1 MPGRPDTYRTP
12 DASFVRAGRIP
23 RPRARHRALAIA
35 PNLAVEVRSPSDTPG
50 VLRRKLADYLDAGAT
65 GIVVHGT
72 TGEPTALEDSEY
84 DAVVAACARVC
95 ADRGAQCVVGAG
107 TNSTR
112 ATIAR
117 HEALAGSSGVTGALT
132 VVPYYVRPSETAIVT
147 HFQAVAARS
156 PVPLVVY
163 NIPYRTGRALG
174 ATALLELAA
183 TDNIVGLKQAVGG
196 IDTDTSGRA
205 LRADGSVIDGLYAA
219 GNTSSPV
226 MGHTYA
232 GPGATIGPA
241 MVFGYLAALD
251 MAAQTVPTDATAV

>member
-1 MPGRPDTYRTP
+1 M
-12 DASFVRAGRIP
+12 A
-23 RPRARHRALAIA
+23 
-35 PNLAVEVRSPSDTPG
+35 RSPTLSGLYIPLITPFDDDG
-50 VLRRKLADYLDAGAT
+50 EVALGAMAQLAADYLDAGAT

-132 VVPYYVRPSETAIVT
+132 VVPYSVRPSETAIVT

-196 IDTDTSGRA
+196 IDTDT
-205 LRADGSVIDGLYAA
+205 LTVL
-219 GNTSSPV
+219 
-226 MGHTYA
+226 A
-232 GPGATIGPA
+232 GPRPDFAVLGGDDPYLFPMTLMGACLLYTSD
-241 MVFGYLAALD
+241 AAD
-251 MAAQTVPTDATAV
+251 E